1 MAAIAN
7 GSRAW
12 ALRIAQRVESGEF
25 IERYAIG
32 LASEVLGRP
41 ILRGGRHA
49 ERPDSKDR
57 QAGDRHDDEWV
68 PL

>member
-1 MAAIAN
+1 MAAVAN

-25 IERYAIG
+25 IERYAIN

-41 ILRGGRHA
+41 ILRGGKHA
-49 ERPDSKDR
+49 ARPDAKDL
-57 QAGDRHDDEWV
+57 QAGDHHDDEWV